1 MMYAN
6 HDTYEG
12 MWKNDSME
20 GKGRYTWYTGDSFT
34 GSFVQDRRIGKGVLR
49 LESGEE
55 IQGEWATDGS
65 MKETSENE
73 P

>member
-34 GSFVQDRRIGKGVLR
+34 GSFV
-49 LESGEE
+49 
-55 IQGEWATDGS
+55 
-65 MKETSENE
+65 
-73 P
+73 